1 MNKNVGKLLGYIGIP
16 VVILVIV
23 LRFALF
29 YFKSNGFS
37 GIAVIFPLL
46 AIGTLIFA
54 LLMSSFF
61 SAWVYQDC
69 KKRNDDGILWAIIT
83 FITTPFIGLLIYFL
97 RRSEVKQ
104 SCAICGH
111 LVSLRAKYC
120 EECGSKIELK
130 EEIDMQIKQTHH
142 ISYIVM
148 GTLSMI
154 LMILCLTSFI
164 ISVVSGKGINSDI
177 TSNDQIW
184 NMGVIIMN
192 YQTLK
197 DGVWTLDFKNAS
209 DGFIAQEDL
218 TIHNARTDILYA
230 DISCGTVPDNS
241 NITLYLVQD
250 DIVKSFQVSSFSEPL
265 EYSLHE
271 FENGKIHIRLLI
283 EGVEDTISKIYIK

>member
-184 NMGVIIMN
+184 NMG
-192 YQTLK
+192 K

-250 DIVKSFQVSSFSEPL
+250 DIVKSFQVSSLSEPL

-271 FENGKIHIRLLI
+271 FENGKIHVRLLI